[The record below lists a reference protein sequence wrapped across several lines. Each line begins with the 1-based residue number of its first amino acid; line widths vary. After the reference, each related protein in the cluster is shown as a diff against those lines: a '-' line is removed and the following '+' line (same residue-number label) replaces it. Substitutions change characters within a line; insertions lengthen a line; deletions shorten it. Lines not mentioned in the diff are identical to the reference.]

1 MTNVAGRA
9 TALTL
14 VTPLYPGVAT
24 WERMLLWAARRF
36 PFVAAPMRQMSFIH
50 YAQWTLVDRLTGPN
64 GPERLVHPTL
74 VFQSNFSVDLDH
86 YIDTF
91 VHASPMRIRAV
102 WLGARGR
109 PWLFPFRRY
118 LAWVAESS
126 LSNAHYYCAYPSAT
140 TTEVV
145 SALAIRD
152 AMVRVRAAAAAGDPE
167 AFAAAWRSALTETQ
181 RHL

>member
-1 MTNVAGRA
+1 
-9 TALTL
+9 
-14 VTPLYPGVAT
+14 
-24 WERMLLWAARRF
+24 
-36 PFVAAPMRQMSFIH
+36 MRSGPCS
-50 YAQWTLVDRLTGPN
+50 TGSPGPN

-145 SALAIRD
+145 SAIAVRD
-152 AMVRVRAAAAAGDPE
+152 AMVPVRAAARSGDAARRSRRHGARPSPE
-167 AFAAAWRSALTETQ
+167 RNATCELAAQPSRPPPVGRGRDAA
-181 RHL
+181 HP